1 MKQKIY
7 LSSYGGTTSSLSD
20 QQIYKFYEAGAREE
34 IVSKHKG
41 EHTKKTVA
49 SWMRVCVCVLK
60 AHPFLSH
67 FRLLMI
73 IVMCTNS
80 CDLLA

>member
-49 SWMRVCVCVLK
+49 SWMRVCVY
-60 AHPFLSH
+60 
-67 FRLLMI
+67 
-73 IVMCTNS
+73 
-80 CDLLA
+80 